1 MNPRKLTDFPLIRF
15 SYTLLIAIIGGY
27 LFQSLHLPVPWLL
40 GPMLFVFTFSR
51 LLRSVQ
57 PHWPGYVRNTGMIIV
72 GYVLGLSFTY
82 ATFIQISQ
90 QLPTMILM
98 TILLMMFCIF
108 IAWVMSRVTG
118 IAFQTLLLGS
128 IPGGLTQMII
138 LAEETKGID
147 ITLVTFLQVSRLMMI
162 ITFVPMLIFS
172 PLFGARHAQIPIGT
186 NAGVP
191 SWDGLF
197 PNILLY
203 AAVCIM
209 AALLGKKIRFPTAF
223 LLGPM
228 VATIVLH
235 LSGVFGPALP
245 PSLTSVSQLMIGSYV
260 GLLLKPENLVSKA
273 RTALLAVVSGIIL
286 IIGAFFLSLL
296 LTDLHPVSAATAF
309 LSLSPGGMDQMSLI
323 AQEIHADLTIVAC
336 YQLFRTLFIFIA
348 VPPLIKWIFR
358 VMNLRVSNQMKRRG
372 HAHH

>member
-1 MNPRKLTDFPLIRF
+1 MNPKKLTESNLIRF
-15 SYTLLIAIIGGY
+15 IYTLLIAMIGGY
-27 LFQSLHLPVPWLL
+27 LFQKLHLPVPWLL

-51 LLRSVQ
+51 MLKPIR

-82 ATFIQISQ
+82 STFIQISK
-90 QLPTMILM
+90 QLSTMILM
-98 TILLMMFCIF
+98 TVLLIIFCIF
-108 IAWVMSRVTG
+108 IAWIMSRITG
-118 IAFQTLLLGS
+118 IPFQTLLLGS

-162 ITFVPMLIFS
+162 ITLVPMLIFS
-172 PLFGARHAQIPIGT
+172 PVFGARHAQIPIST
-186 NAGVP
+186 HTAVP
-191 SWDGLF
+191 SWNGLF

-203 AAVCIM
+203 AAVCTL

-228 VATIVLH
+228 LAAIVLH

-245 PSLTSVSQLMIGSYV
+245 PSLTSASQLMVGSYV
-260 GLLLKPENLVSKA
+260 GLLLKPENLVSKS
-273 RTALLAVVSGIIL
+273 RTVLMAVVSGIIL
-286 IIGAFFLSLL
+286 ITGAFFLSLL
-296 LTDLHPVSAATAF
+296 LTTLHPVSAATAF

-348 VPPLIKWIFR
+348 VPPLIKWIFQLINVR
-358 VMNLRVSNQMKRRG
+358 ESNQMKRRE

>member
-1 MNPRKLTDFPLIRF
+1 
-15 SYTLLIAIIGGY
+15 
-27 LFQSLHLPVPWLL
+27 
-40 GPMLFVFTFSR
+40 ML
-51 LLRSVQ
+51 
-57 PHWPGYVRNTGMIIV
+57 
-72 GYVLGLSFTY
+72 
-82 ATFIQISQ
+82 
-90 QLPTMILM
+90 
-98 TILLMMFCIF
+98 
-108 IAWVMSRVTG
+108 
-118 IAFQTLLLGS
+118 
-128 IPGGLTQMII
+128 I

-172 PLFGARHAQIPIGT
+172 PVFGARHAQIPIST

-197 PNILLY
+197 PNILPY

-358 VMNLRVSNQMKRRG
+358 IMNLRMSNQMKRSG